1 MSFSG
6 PNNEIKDNEF
16 NDLVQ
21 KGWLVAGG
29 TGGTYKLS
37 AKGLAEFD
45 RLNRSLAA
53 KAQVLIGLKLAAN
66 ADTTTAAIKAFMLQ

>member
-1 MSFSG
+1 MPQG
-6 PNNEIKDNEF
+6 PYLEIKDNEF

-21 KGWLVAGG
+21 KGWLVPGG

-37 AKGLAEFD
+37 ALGLQMFD
-45 RLNRSLAA
+45 RLNLGLDA

-66 ADTTTAAIKAFMLQ
+66 ADTTVANIKNFMKQ

>member
-1 MSFSG
+1 MAFGG
-6 PNNEIKDNEF
+6 PYNEIKDNEF

-29 TGGTYKLS
+29 TAGTYKLS
-37 AKGLAEFD
+37 AKGLDEYT
-45 RLNRSLAA
+45 RLNKSLAA
-53 KAQVLIGLKLAAN
+53 KAQVLLGLKVAGN